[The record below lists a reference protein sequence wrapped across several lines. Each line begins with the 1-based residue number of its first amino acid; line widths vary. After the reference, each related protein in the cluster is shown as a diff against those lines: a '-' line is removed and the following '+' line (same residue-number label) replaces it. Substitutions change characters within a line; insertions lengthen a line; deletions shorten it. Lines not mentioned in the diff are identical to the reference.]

1 MNYRIVNAGTFPS
14 LVKEGWTRHQGN
26 GPVPLIGADGVVC
39 STSRSH
45 LIDSREA
52 LLMNSVRYAS
62 IYKEASRHLQTTPA
76 APANEASRL
85 FINAA
90 ATPPFQGVHYV
101 EKGQSRDWALSIK
114 EPNLLKGAAGVVVVK
129 QNMRLLTNTTFQAA
143 RYRACA
149 PRPSARA

>member
-1 MNYRIVNAGTFPS
+1 MNYRSVNAGTLPS

-52 LLMNSVRYAS
+52 LFLNSVRYAS

-76 APANEASRL
+76 APAEEASRHL
-85 FINAA
+85 LDGRRH
-90 ATPPFQGVHYV
+90 PLLDQGGEFARTGEVKCV
-101 EKGQSRDWALSIK
+101 RAD
-114 EPNLLKGAAGVVVVK
+114 GVVLV
-129 QNMRLLTNTTFQAA
+129 NH
-143 RYRACA
+143 
-149 PRPSARA
+149 